1 MVAPKRTRRCRAAIP
16 EDPRQRLLAV
26 ALDLFAH
33 HSFEGVSTNR
43 VARAPGV
50 SQPIIYYHSRPK
62 DQLWQ
67 EAVTGLMRDLGTRFP
82 RNRTHLK
89 DLARWRN

>member
-1 MVAPKRTRRCRAAIP
+1 MLPASNREMDAPKRTRRRAAIP

-43 VARAPGV
+43 VTRAAGV
-50 SQPIIYYHSRPK
+50 SQPMIYHHFRP
-62 DQLWQ
+62 QGS
-67 EAVTGLMRDLGTRFP
+67 A
-82 RNRTHLK
+82 
-89 DLARWRN
+89 LAGSHHRPHA